1 SAPVMRAVT
10 GKWWLSGGDENKKNP
25 AELAEL
31 RERTMKINFMELFFR
46 HQKSNAASLLRL
58 QAIAGNVKS
67 FRNFIP
73 S

>member
-1 SAPVMRAVT
+1 M
-10 GKWWLSGGDENKKNP
+10 KIKNP

-31 RERTMKINFMELFFR
+31 RERTMKINVMELFFR